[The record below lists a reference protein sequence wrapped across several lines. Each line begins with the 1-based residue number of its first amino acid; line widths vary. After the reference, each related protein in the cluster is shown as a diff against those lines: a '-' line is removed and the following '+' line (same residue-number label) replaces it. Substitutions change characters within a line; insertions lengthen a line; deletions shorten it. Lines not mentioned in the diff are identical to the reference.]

1 MTTNANLPRQA
12 SPVDAAPNAPGRAQP
27 AAAAPAAAKAGEAR
41 PPWNA
46 LPIILVPVFMM
57 TLDIF
62 IVNVAIPS
70 IQLKLHASAAS
81 IQWIISGFALAIAA
95 GLITAGRLGD
105 LYGRRRMFSVGLFVF
120 TAASAACGFAP
131 NAGFLIGARV
141 VQGLGGALM
150 SPQALAILGLL
161 YTGANRAKA
170 FAYYGLTMGF
180 AGVFGQLIGGALIR
194 ANIAGSDWRSIFLI
208 NVPVG
213 LAALLLI
220 ARMVPKSKAE
230 GKARLD
236 LPGALLVTA
245 AVVAVVLP
253 LIEGRQQHWP
263 LWTWLCLAGSLPLF
277 GAFAAYQSAL
287 HRRGGSPLVDL
298 ALFRERAFTVGLA
311 TTLCYYSAMT
321 SFFLIFALYLQQ
333 GQQLS
338 PLQSGLVFLPTGV
351 GFFAASLQA
360 AKMAKRLGRQT
371 LAVGALA
378 VGVGYA
384 LQALTVHEIGS
395 TGQIAW
401 MTPGLLIA
409 GFGMGTVMAPLI
421 SLVLMNISP
430 QYAAAASGVLSTAMQ
445 IGNALGVAVIGIVFY
460 NALGSS
466 PTPASMPHAFVIS
479 ILLLVAVTAAVAVL
493 VQFLTARPAKTK
505 APAPTSTPTSAKA
518 SSEA

>member
-12 SPVDAAPNAPGRAQP
+12 PPADAEPNAPGAARPAP
-27 AAAAPAAAKAGEAR
+27 AAAAQAGEAR

-70 IQLKLHASAAS
+70 IQTKLNASAAA
-81 IQWIISGFALAIAA
+81 IQFVISGFALAIAA

-105 LYGRRRMFSVGLFVF
+105 LYGRRRMFAIGLFVF

-161 YTGANRAKA
+161 YTGAHRAKA

-180 AGVFGQLIGGALIR
+180 AGVFGQLIGGALIK

-213 LAALLLI
+213 LAALALI
-220 ARMVPKSKAE
+220 PRMVPKSKAA
-230 GKARLD
+230 GKAKLD
-236 LPGALLVTA
+236 LLGALLATA

-263 LWTWLCLAGSLPLF
+263 LWTWLCLAAALPLF
-277 GAFAAYQSAL
+277 AGFFVYQNSL
-287 HRRGGSPLVDL
+287 RRRGGSPLVDL
-298 ALFRERAFTVGLA
+298 ALFHERAFSVGLA
-311 TTLCYYSAMT
+311 TTLTYYSAMT

-333 GQQLS
+333 GQLLD
-338 PLQSGLVFLPTGV
+338 PLQSGLVFLPAGV

-360 AKMAKRLGRQT
+360 GKMAKRLGRQT

-378 VGVGYA
+378 VGAGYA
-384 LQALTVHEIGS
+384 LQALTVHEIGA
-395 TGQIAW
+395 TGAIAW
-401 MTPGLLIA
+401 ISPGLLIA
-409 GFGMGTVMAPLI
+409 GYGMGTVMAPLI

-445 IGNALGVAVIGIVFY
+445 IGNALGVAIVGIVFY
-460 NALGSS
+460 NALGTS
-466 PTPASMPHAFVIS
+466 PTPAALPHAFVIS
-479 ILLLVAVTAAVAVL
+479 ILLLVAFTVAVAVL
-493 VQFLTARPAKTK
+493 VQFLTARPAKAQQTPS
-505 APAPTSTPTSAKA
+505 APAQTQAQAP
-518 SSEA
+518 SEA

>member
-12 SPVDAAPNAPGRAQP
+12 TPADAEPNAAGAKP
-27 AAAAPAAAKAGEAR
+27 AAAQPGAAAATTAAAAAGEAR

-70 IQLKLHASAAS
+70 IQIKLSASAAS

-105 LYGRRRMFSVGLFVF
+105 LYGRRRMFAVGLFVF

-141 VQGLGGALM
+141 AQGLGGALM

-161 YTGANRAKA
+161 YTGAHRAKA

-180 AGVFGQLIGGALIR
+180 AGVFGQLIGGALIK
-194 ANIAGSDWRSIFLI
+194 ANIANSDWRSIFLI

-213 LAALLLI
+213 LTALLLI
-220 ARMVPKSKAE
+220 PKMVPMSKAS
-230 GKARLD
+230 GKAKLD
-236 LPGALLVTA
+236 LLGAVLATS
-245 AVVAVVLP
+245 AVVAIVLP

-263 LWTWLCLAGSLPLF
+263 LWTWLCLAASVPLF
-277 GAFAAYQSAL
+277 VLFFAYQASL
-287 HRRGGSPLVDL
+287 RRRGGSPLIDL
-298 ALFRERAFTVGLA
+298 GLFRERAFSVGLV
-311 TTLCYYSAMT
+311 TTLIYYSAMT

-333 GQQLS
+333 GQRLD
-338 PLQSGLVFLPTGV
+338 PLQSGLVFLPLGV
-351 GFFAASLQA
+351 GFFAASLKA
-360 AKMAKRLGRQT
+360 AAMTKRLGRQT

-384 LQALTVHEIGS
+384 LQALTVHQIGS

-401 MTPGLLIA
+401 ITPGLLIA

-430 QYAAAASGVLSTAMQ
+430 QYAAAASGVLSTSMQ
-445 IGNALGVAVIGIVFY
+445 IGNALGVAIIGIVFY
-460 NALGSS
+460 NALGTH
-466 PTPASMPHAFVIS
+466 PTPASLPHAFTIS
-479 ILLLVAVTAAVAVL
+479 ILLLIAFTVVVAVA
-493 VQFLTARPAKTK
+493 VQFLTKRPQK
-505 APAPTSTPTSAKA
+505 A
-518 SSEA
+518 